1 MEPFRFLHG
10 VPLACASLLIGA
22 WPAMA
27 QECLPVRARNPE
39 GNYIVPGVQGEIV
52 YRRVDGAELVLD
64 AYIQRRGGLRP
75 AVLVVHGGGWTS
87 GSRVAFVGQLLET
100 LTRAGFNWFSL
111 DYRLGGL
118 SRYADALDDL
128 RAALAFVRC
137 HAAEFRIDPQR
148 VALLGEDAGAHLAAL
163 LAAEKPAGLRAAVL
177 VGGFYDLSEASPL
190 RAVSA
195 GCPTCWPSTAPRIP
209 RSRPSRR
216 SGSATRF
223 APRAALASSCPSR
236 KASTGRRTGGRRNG
250 ATSSASPRGCRRA
263 SACPGRNTSPTPAA
277 SRRTSSTTR
286 DTGCDW
292 TPTSRRAG
300 AQDRKSTR
308 LN

>member
-22 WPAMA
+22 WPAPA
-27 QECLPVRARNPE
+27 QDCLPVRARNPE

-64 AYIQRRGGLRP
+64 AYVQRRGGLRP

-111 DYRLGGL
+111 EYRLGGL

-128 RAALAFVRC
+128 RTALAFVRC

-177 VGGFYDLSEASPL
+177 VGGFYDLSEAPPL

-195 GCPTCWPSTAPRIP
+195 GMPDLLAIHGAADAEVPPEQAF
-209 RSRPSRR
+209 
-216 SGSATRF
+216 RF
-223 APRAALASSCPSR
+223 CDAARAARNDDLGDAVNYRSVAKAALDFASSSR
-236 KASTGRRTGGRRNG
+236 FFLVETLAERLAAHLMQTCGLPWVRLRVSKPG
-250 ATSSASPRGCRRA
+250 AVRSSREVGVEIERG
-263 SACPGRNTSPTPAA
+263 
-277 SRRTSSTTR
+277 TR
-286 DTGCDW
+286 
-292 TPTSRRAG
+292 P
-300 AQDRKSTR
+300 
-308 LN
+308 